1 MKVKRGQVE
10 CPPPPSFAKVDKN
23 IKNAIKTTFSKI
35 ISIFARCFRATDI
48 LKAFSA
54 VLVVENLDNSMHNK
68 EWGGA
73 HKFRYLHLG

>member
-1 MKVKRGQVE
+1 M
-10 CPPPPSFAKVDKN
+10 PPPPSSAKVDKK
-23 IKNAIKTTFSKI
+23 IKNAIKTTFPKI

-73 HKFRYLHLG
+73 HRFRYQHLW